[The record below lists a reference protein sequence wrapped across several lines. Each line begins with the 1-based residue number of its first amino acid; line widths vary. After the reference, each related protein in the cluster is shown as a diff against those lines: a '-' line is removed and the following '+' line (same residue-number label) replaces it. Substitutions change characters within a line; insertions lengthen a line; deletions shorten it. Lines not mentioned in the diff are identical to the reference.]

1 MLVSLT
7 IKNKIMFRIV
17 LSMLV
22 IAMVLAS
29 CGSLRK
35 GSTKMDESPYADG
48 AKDDGIE
55 VRDEPK
61 TEEDGEQEEIVVRE
75 EKVRSVDV
83 EEDEE
88 NIFRYYVIIGSF
100 RFYDNA
106 TTYKEELT
114 EEGFV
119 PVILENENGLYRVSV
134 AAYDDEK
141 PARNNIA
148 SIRRNYPQYSDVWLL
163 IRKQ

>member
-1 MLVSLT
+1 MLALL
-7 IKNKIMFRIV
+7 I
-17 LSMLV
+17 LS
-22 IAMVLAS
+22 S

-35 GSTKMDESPYADG
+35 GSSKMDESPFAKDS
-48 AKDDGIE
+48 KDDGIE
-55 VRDEPK
+55 VREDHQSSEDESRQ
-61 TEEDGEQEEIVVRE
+61 EEEIVVRE
-75 EKVRSVDV
+75 EKVRSVDI
-83 EEDEE
+83 EETEE

-106 TTYKEELT
+106 TAYKKDLI

-134 AAYDDEK
+134 AAYDEED
-141 PARNNIA
+141 PARDNIA
-148 SIRRNYPQYSDVWLL
+148 SIRKNYPQYSDVWLL

>member
-1 MLVSLT
+1 MAGML
-7 IKNKIMFRIV
+7 
-17 LSMLV
+17 
-22 IAMVLAS
+22 LAS

-35 GSTKMDESPYADG
+35 GSTKMDESPYSDG
-48 AKDDGIE
+48 GKDDGIE
-55 VRDEPK
+55 VRGEQKPEKDQN
-61 TEEDGEQEEIVVRE
+61 DEQEEIVVRE
-75 EKVRSVDV
+75 EKVRSVDI
-83 EEDEE
+83 EEGEE
-88 NIFRYYVIIGSF
+88 TIFRYYVIIGSF
-100 RFYDNA
+100 KFYDNA
-106 TTYKEELT
+106 TTYKKELT
-114 EEGFV
+114 REGFV

>member
-1 MLVSLT
+1 
-7 IKNKIMFRIV
+7 MFRIV
-17 LSMLV
+17 FSML
-22 IAMVLAS
+22 IAAMVLAS

-35 GSTKMDESPYADG
+35 GSTKMDESPYAEG

-55 VRDEPK
+55 VRDDQTP
-61 TEEDGEQEEIVVRE
+61 EEDQDDAQEEIVVRE
-75 EKVRSVDV
+75 EKVRSVDI

-106 TTYKEELT
+106 TTYKKELT
-114 EEGFV
+114 GEGFV

-134 AAYDDEK
+134 AAYDDEQ

>member
-1 MLVSLT
+1 
-7 IKNKIMFRIV
+7 MFRII
-17 LSMLV
+17 LSLL
-22 IAMVLAS
+22 IAGMMLAS

-55 VRDEPK
+55 VQD
-61 TEEDGEQEEIVVRE
+61 EEDPEEDQEEIVVRE
-75 EKVRSVDV
+75 EKVRSVDIE
-83 EEDEE
+83 EEDET
-88 NIFRYYVIIGSF
+88 IFRYYVIIGSF

-106 TTYKEELT
+106 TTYKEDLK

-119 PVILENENGLYRVSV
+119 PVVLENENGLFRISV
-134 AAYDDEK
+134 AAYDEEK
-141 PARNNIA
+141 PARKNIA